1 MKHLRLIATSL
12 IPLAVILLPSNMAST
27 NLSAFENAPVVG
39 PPTGQ
44 WFDYVAVIML
54 ENHGINDT
62 YYNGGN
68 VNSCLGNCTYF
79 SALANVNGLA
89 ENLTMGKV
97 QGASLGSYIAI
108 TSGYGNTNSSCNNGP
123 SSGCILNIPNI
134 VDRLDSVHL
143 TWKAYMEGYPI
154 LSGCSN
160 TAFSGSPNYYSVNH
174 NPFAYYSD
182 IVNNQTRCSNIVSA
196 NSKNVVQ
203 NSTGCWPTAIQY
215 DDLLINDLNSVSTAS
230 NYMFLTPNSIDNTH
244 DCPNNVSAGNAWMQ
258 EMIPTILGS
267 TLFQTRRAAL
277 FVAFDEPRTN
287 TNLQLYSVWASNP
300 SNPTTLSGRKSNHSY
315 TLYSPL
321 RTIEDNWNLTPFF
334 ASNDGSASNMRE
346 FFRATS
352 LVPDFSIYS
361 TPSSLMIQ
369 TATSGTSTISLFS
382 LDNFTGTLTLSSSVS
397 QSGPTA
403 SLSPQRVF
411 LARGG
416 SATSTLTVASQNP
429 SNFTVTVAGTNGTLT
444 HSTIVSV
451 IVAPA
456 SVVVVVATDSG
467 VGPSSLA
474 TAGGQKLIE
483 DSAGRMI
490 TVYVDSSGRMS
501 LSYANSDPISKGWS
515 TPVKSST
522 PASGYAWPAAVLV
535 SLTSLRIIAGG
546 GSASGVI
553 TDIPVTITRDS
564 QNNITAVSFG
574 TPTTL
579 DSPGPDRYPTAVL
592 THNGDILLA
601 WAQNS
606 THTTVKSLRWDP
618 STGWTSL
625 AGSSTTPDT
634 VLVDSST
641 IQWFVPNLIE
651 RPDNHNIYL
660 FANRFTGPPSTI
672 AFNKAT
678 WNGSSWSWGVQNLT
692 YETNASDADDDFV
705 GLAWDPVKS
714 LVVAQYGMTGTFKYG
729 VFTLNSQDVKTHL
742 DTPALAVTGDRGW
755 ASIGVQTT
763 TGDYYIFLISV
774 NTDAGS
780 GPLGYIRLP
789 SGGSWNATIIWLNTA
804 SDNQVTSIR
813 PTGSSATL
821 DLLYSEG
828 TLAPVKVKF
837 TRLIPLGPASLS
849 LAPNPTSLSVKAG
862 SSGPSTITVS
872 SVNGFTGTVNLSTT
886 VSPPGPT
893 AVLSAMSI
901 TLTSGGTATSTLT
914 VNSTTSGTYTVTI
927 KGTSG
932 TLTNSAT
939 VVVAVTDF
947 IISATSPNASPSGGS
962 AISTIT
968 VSAVNGFAGTVILA
982 DTVPANL
989 GCAPITPSSITNSGT
1004 ATVSCSSTTAGTY
1017 RLTITGTSGTLSHT
1031 TTATFMVTD
1040 FTLTATS
1047 PAAVN
1052 VGVSATSPI
1061 TVTAVNGFTGTVS
1074 LTDNVPTGL
1083 TCGAISPPSVTN
1095 SGTATVSCSSTAAGT
1110 YTLTITGTSGTLSHS
1125 STAIFAVN
1133 DFTIT
1138 ASSPTTVTVGTSA
1151 TSTITVGASG
1161 GFSGTV
1167 SITDTVPAGL
1177 TCGAVSPSSVTV
1189 PPTATATVSCSS
1201 ATAGTYTLTITGTSG
1216 FLTYS
1221 ATATFTLTD
1230 FTVSANSSASV
1241 TVGTS
1246 ATSTITVGAV
1256 SAFTGTVT
1264 LTDTVP
1270 PGLTCG
1276 TISPATVTNS
1286 GTATVACSSNTPGT
1300 YTLTITGT
1308 SGTLSRSTTTTF
1320 TVTDFTVTATSPAA
1334 TTAGAS
1340 VTSAITVTAVN
1351 GFTGTIS
1358 LTDTVPSG
1366 LTCASII
1373 PTSVTNSGTA
1383 TVSCSSTTAGNYTL
1397 TIMGASGTLS
1407 HSTTVTF
1414 TVTDFDITA
1423 ASPAAVNSGASVTST
1438 ITVTYLNGFTG
1449 TISLTETVSSGLTC
1463 GAFSPASM
1471 TNPGTATV
1479 SCSSTDAGTYTLTIT
1494 GTSGTL
1500 SHSTA
1505 AAFTFA
1511 DFMIAATSP
1520 SGASGSSLT
1529 STISVTALSGFT
1541 GTVSL
1546 TDNVPSGLTCGAITP
1561 NSITNSGTAT
1571 LTCSATL
1578 GTFTVTIAGAS
1589 GTLSHSTPA
1598 TFTFATADFTI
1609 SATSITIN
1617 AGASG
1622 TSTVTVTSQG
1632 TFTGTVSLTDSLPA
1646 GLTCGSISPSSL
1658 TMTTSPQTAT
1668 VSCGASVAGNYT
1680 LTITGTSGTLN
1691 HSTTTTFTV
1700 TDFTITGSSPAAIDA
1715 GKSATS
1721 IITVAG
1727 LNGFAGNVS
1736 LSDNVPVGL
1745 TCGIITPPAVTGSG
1759 TATLSCSSTSASTYP
1774 VTITGSA
1781 GSLRHTATAIFAFV
1795 DFTIIA
1801 SSPGSTP
1808 VGSSATSTITVA
1820 AVNGFAGNV
1829 TLSDTLLSGLT
1840 CNTIT
1845 PATVTGSGTASLSC
1859 SSTNA
1864 GTYTVTVTSTDGIV
1878 AHSATAA
1885 FTFTDFKITAST
1897 ASVAVNVGAT
1907 TTVTITVTPLNGFIG
1922 AVELTAN
1929 PSAGLNATVSPST
1942 ITGGSGTATLTVRST
1957 TAGNYT
1963 VTVTGTSG
1971 STSHGVTIRVR
1982 VEDFSLA
1989 TNTASI
1995 RLAAGTS
2002 GTVTINLA
2010 SINGFTGTVSLS
2022 AVCSAPGPKLSLSS
2036 NSLSLSPGG
2045 PGSSILRVG
2054 TTHRTAPG
2062 TYTITV
2068 TATSSGITHTVT
2080 VLLTVA

>member
-1 MKHLRLIATSL
+1 
-12 IPLAVILLPSNMAST
+12 
-27 NLSAFENAPVVG
+27 
-39 PPTGQ
+39 
-44 WFDYVAVIML
+44 
-54 ENHGINDT
+54 
-62 YYNGGN
+62 
-68 VNSCLGNCTYF
+68 
-79 SALANVNGLA
+79 
-89 ENLTMGKV
+89 
-97 QGASLGSYIAI
+97 
-108 TSGYGNTNSSCNNGP
+108 
-123 SSGCILNIPNI
+123 
-134 VDRLDSVHL
+134 
-143 TWKAYMEGYPI
+143 
-154 LSGCSN
+154 
-160 TAFSGSPNYYSVNH
+160 
-174 NPFAYYSD
+174 
-182 IVNNQTRCSNIVSA
+182 
-196 NSKNVVQ
+196 
-203 NSTGCWPTAIQY
+203 
-215 DDLLINDLNSVSTAS
+215 
-230 NYMFLTPNSIDNTH
+230 
-244 DCPNNVSAGNAWMQ
+244 
-258 EMIPTILGS
+258 
-267 TLFQTRRAAL
+267 
-277 FVAFDEPRTN
+277 
-287 TNLQLYSVWASNP
+287 
-300 SNPTTLSGRKSNHSY
+300 
-315 TLYSPL
+315 
-321 RTIEDNWNLTPFF
+321 
-334 ASNDGSASNMRE
+334 
-346 FFRATS
+346 
-352 LVPDFSIYS
+352 
-361 TPSSLMIQ
+361 
-369 TATSGTSTISLFS
+369 
-382 LDNFTGTLTLSSSVS
+382 
-397 QSGPTA
+397 
-403 SLSPQRVF
+403 
-411 LARGG
+411 
-416 SATSTLTVASQNP
+416 
-429 SNFTVTVAGTNGTLT
+429 
-444 HSTIVSV
+444 
-451 IVAPA
+451 
-456 SVVVVVATDSG
+456 
-467 VGPSSLA
+467 
-474 TAGGQKLIE
+474 
-483 DSAGRMI
+483 MI

-515 TPVKSST
+515 PPVKSST
-522 PASGYAWPAAVLV
+522 PASSYAWPAAVLV

-821 DLLYSEG
+821 DLLYAEG
-828 TLAPVKVKF
+828 TSAPVKVKF
-837 TRLIPLGPASLS
+837 TTLIPLGPASFS

-862 SSGPSTITVS
+862 SSGPSTLTVS

-939 VVVAVTDF
+939 VVVAATDF
-947 IISATSPNASPSGGS
+947 IISATSPSASPSGGS
-962 AISTIT
+962 AIPTIT
-968 VSAVNGFAGTVILA
+968 VSAVNGFAGTVTMA

-1017 RLTITGTSGTLSHT
+1017 TLTITGTSGTLSHT

-1074 LTDNVPTGL
+1074 LTDNVP
-1083 TCGAISPPSVTN
+1083 
-1095 SGTATVSCSSTAAGT
+1095 
-1110 YTLTITGTSGTLSHS
+1110 
-1125 STAIFAVN
+1125 
-1133 DFTIT
+1133 
-1138 ASSPTTVTVGTSA
+1138 
-1151 TSTITVGASG
+1151 
-1161 GFSGTV
+1161 
-1167 SITDTVPAGL
+1167 
-1177 TCGAVSPSSVTV
+1177 
-1189 PPTATATVSCSS
+1189 
-1201 ATAGTYTLTITGTSG
+1201 
-1216 FLTYS
+1216 
-1221 ATATFTLTD
+1221 
-1230 FTVSANSSASV
+1230 
-1241 TVGTS
+1241 
-1246 ATSTITVGAV
+1246 
-1256 SAFTGTVT
+1256 
-1264 LTDTVP
+1264 
-1270 PGLTCG
+1270 
-1276 TISPATVTNS
+1276 
-1286 GTATVACSSNTPGT
+1286 
-1300 YTLTITGT
+1300 
-1308 SGTLSRSTTTTF
+1308 
-1320 TVTDFTVTATSPAA
+1320 
-1334 TTAGAS
+1334 
-1340 VTSAITVTAVN
+1340 
-1351 GFTGTIS
+1351 
-1358 LTDTVPSG
+1358 
-1366 LTCASII
+1366 
-1373 PTSVTNSGTA
+1373 
-1383 TVSCSSTTAGNYTL
+1383 
-1397 TIMGASGTLS
+1397 
-1407 HSTTVTF
+1407 
-1414 TVTDFDITA
+1414 
-1423 ASPAAVNSGASVTST
+1423 
-1438 ITVTYLNGFTG
+1438 
-1449 TISLTETVSSGLTC
+1449 
-1463 GAFSPASM
+1463 
-1471 TNPGTATV
+1471 
-1479 SCSSTDAGTYTLTIT
+1479 
-1494 GTSGTL
+1494 
-1500 SHSTA
+1500 
-1505 AAFTFA
+1505 
-1511 DFMIAATSP
+1511 
-1520 SGASGSSLT
+1520 
-1529 STISVTALSGFT
+1529 
-1541 GTVSL
+1541 
-1546 TDNVPSGLTCGAITP
+1546 SGLTCGAITP
-1561 NSITNSGTAT
+1561 TSFTTSGTPT
-1571 LTCSATL
+1571 LPCGPILRTSP
-1578 GTFTVTIAGAS
+1578 VTIAGAS
-1589 GTLSHSTPA
+1589 ETLPPSPPA

-1668 VSCGASVAGNYT
+1668 VSCGAGVAGNYT
-1680 LTITGTSGTLN
+1680 LTITGISGTLN
-1691 HSTTTTFTV
+1691 HSTTTTFTA

-1721 IITVAG
+1721 VITVTG

-1736 LSDNVPVGL
+1736 LADNVPVGL

-1759 TATLSCSSTSASTYP
+1759 TATLSCSSTSASNYQ

-1781 GSLRHTATAIFAFV
+1781 GSLTHTATAIFAFV

-1864 GTYTVTVTSTDGIV
+1864 GTYTVTVTSTDGIL
-1878 AHSATAA
+1878 AHSTTAA

-1897 ASVAVNVGAT
+1897 ASVAVNAGAT
-1907 TTVTITVTPLNGFIG
+1907 TTITITVTPLNGFIG
-1922 AVELTAN
+1922 AVALTAN

-1942 ITGGSGTATLTVRST
+1942 ITGGSGTATLTARST

-1971 STSHGVTIRVR
+1971 STSHGVTISVR

-1989 TNTASI
+1989 TSTASI

-2002 GTVTINLA
+2002 GTVNINLA
-2010 SINGFTGTVSLS
+2010 SINGFTGTISLS

-2045 PGSSILRVG
+2045 PGSSILRIG
-2054 TTHRTAPG
+2054 TTHKTAPG

-2068 TATSSGITHTVT
+2068 TGTSGGITHTVT

>member
-1 MKHLRLIATSL
+1 
-12 IPLAVILLPSNMAST
+12 MAST
-27 NLSAFENAPVVG
+27 NLSTFENAPVVG

-456 SVVVVVATDSG
+456 SVVAVVATDSG

-490 TVYVDSSGRMS
+490 SVYVDSSGRMS

-837 TRLIPLGPASLS
+837 TRLIPLGPASFS

-1125 STAIFAVN
+1125 
-1133 DFTIT
+1133 
-1138 ASSPTTVTVGTSA
+1138 
-1151 TSTITVGASG
+1151 
-1161 GFSGTV
+1161 
-1167 SITDTVPAGL
+1167 
-1177 TCGAVSPSSVTV
+1177 
-1189 PPTATATVSCSS
+1189 
-1201 ATAGTYTLTITGTSG
+1201 
-1216 FLTYS
+1216 
-1221 ATATFTLTD
+1221 
-1230 FTVSANSSASV
+1230 
-1241 TVGTS
+1241 
-1246 ATSTITVGAV
+1246 
-1256 SAFTGTVT
+1256 
-1264 LTDTVP
+1264 
-1270 PGLTCG
+1270 
-1276 TISPATVTNS
+1276 
-1286 GTATVACSSNTPGT
+1286 
-1300 YTLTITGT
+1300 
-1308 SGTLSRSTTTTF
+1308 
-1320 TVTDFTVTATSPAA
+1320 
-1334 TTAGAS
+1334 
-1340 VTSAITVTAVN
+1340 
-1351 GFTGTIS
+1351 
-1358 LTDTVPSG
+1358 
-1366 LTCASII
+1366 
-1373 PTSVTNSGTA
+1373 
-1383 TVSCSSTTAGNYTL
+1383 
-1397 TIMGASGTLS
+1397 
-1407 HSTTVTF
+1407 
-1414 TVTDFDITA
+1414 
-1423 ASPAAVNSGASVTST
+1423 
-1438 ITVTYLNGFTG
+1438 
-1449 TISLTETVSSGLTC
+1449 
-1463 GAFSPASM
+1463 
-1471 TNPGTATV
+1471 
-1479 SCSSTDAGTYTLTIT
+1479 
-1494 GTSGTL
+1494 
-1500 SHSTA
+1500 TA

-1668 VSCGASVAGNYT
+1668 VSCGAGVAGNYT
-1680 LTITGTSGTLN
+1680 LTITGISGTLN
-1691 HSTTTTFTV
+1691 HSTTTTFTA

-1864 GTYTVTVTSTDGIV
+1864 GTYTVTVSSTDGIL
-1878 AHSATAA
+1878 AHSTTAA
-1885 FTFTDFKITAST
+1885 FTFTDFKITVST
-1897 ASVAVNVGAT
+1897 APVAVNVGAT

-1929 PSAGLNATVSPST
+1929 PSIGLNATVSPST
-1942 ITGGSGTATLTVRST
+1942 ITGGSGTAKLTVRST

-1971 STSHGVTIRVR
+1971 STSHGVTISVR

-1995 RLAAGTS
+1995 RLTAGTS

-2068 TATSSGITHTVT
+2068 TATSGGITHTVT